1 MTDTTTLPATTVRPF
16 PTDPAPRRACVT
28 VLLATLFAV
37 VLAGCGLA
45 GGSDGS
51 SDPGIEEPTFEYV
64 IPEGS
69 GDLIAQGEP
78 LDILPREIVA
88 NVGETIAIHNEDTIA
103 HSLGPWFVGPGEV
116 LRQRFLTVGVY
127 EGACSVH
134 PSGAFTVTV
143 QEA

>member
-1 MTDTTTLPATTVRPF
+1 MTLTAIPHRSLPS
-16 PTDPAPRRACVT
+16 DSAPRRAGVS
-28 VLLATLFAV
+28 VLFAALFAL
-37 VLAGCGLA
+37 VLSACGLV
-45 GGSDGS
+45 GGSDESSGS
-51 SDPGIEEPTFEYV
+51 GIEEPTFEYV

-69 GDLIAQGEP
+69 GELIARGEP

-116 LRQRFLTVGVY
+116 LRQRFLTVGIY
-127 EGACSVH
+127 EGSCSVH

-143 QEA
+143 VEA